1 MNEGGAGRPV
11 VPGLAI
17 RLALVPAALAGIL
30 VLRLLARASG
40 LLELPGAWLW
50 GSAAIAVPVVLPVW
64 LLLPTP
70 WPRFGIGRLL
80 PLIVS
85 ASVILLPFAAAA
97 VIGGSSPGSPGG
109 RWSAVAFALLA
120 ISAAEELQF
129 RCFLLDLLHGRGS
142 GAIPVLVSS
151 ALFAA
156 VHLDNPHPDPVG
168 IANIF
173 LFGGVL
179 GIMRIQG
186 TGLAGLALLH
196 WLWNFS
202 TGMIAG
208 WNVSG
213 IELPSLMR
221 PVYSPF
227 GAFGPESSLVLTA
240 ALAAAAAVLVLIQR
254 ARKPLTGAAP
264 EPIREVEA

>member
-1 MNEGGAGRPV
+1 M
-11 VPGLAI
+11 
-17 RLALVPAALAGIL
+17 
-30 VLRLLARASG
+30 LRLLAGASG
-40 LLELPGAWLW
+40 LLDLPGAWLW
-50 GSAAIAVPVVLPVW
+50 SSAATAVPVVLPLW
-64 LLLPTP
+64 FLLPTP
-70 WPRFGIGRLL
+70 WARFGIGRLL
-80 PLIVS
+80 PLLVP
-85 ASVILLPFAAAA
+85 ASVILLPFAAVAA
-97 VIGGSSPGSPGG
+97 IGGSSPGSPGG
-109 RWSAVAFALLA
+109 RWFPVALALLA
-120 ISAAEELQF
+120 VSAAEELQF
-129 RCFLLDLLHGRGS
+129 RCFLMDLLHGRGS
-142 GAIPVLVSS
+142 GAVPVLVSS

-156 VHLDNPHPDPVG
+156 VHLFNPHSDPVG

-179 GIMRIQG
+179 GIMRIHG

-221 PVYSPF
+221 PVHPPF

-240 ALAAAAAVLVLIQR
+240 ALATAAAALVLIER
-254 ARKPLTGAAP
+254 ARKPIKGAAP